1 MTSISRLEALAGAFA
16 KMNGALDPFSKAYQY
31 RNPLMLKAF
40 SPKHEKS
47 EDGYRIFRSFS
58 SGWDNGLL
66 DLKIKCSGGSYS
78 RLKPDD
84 TLINLVQCYGNTPAA
99 ARGIKNFLRHAL
111 SDENIMELQ
120 PLSWFLEDEKPAVKA
135 VGE

>member
-1 MTSISRLEALAGAFA
+1 MTPLSRIEALAGAFA
-16 KMNGALDPFSKAYQY
+16 RMNCFHDALSEAYRL

-40 SPKHEKS
+40 SPKHEKN
-47 EDGYRIFRSFS
+47 ENGYRQFNSLS
-58 SGWDNGLL
+58 SGWDNGIL

-84 TLINLVQCYGNTPAA
+84 TLENLVQCYGHSRLAA
-99 ARGIKNFLRHAL
+99 VYVKKFLRHAL
-111 SDENIMELQ
+111 GDENIMHTQ
-120 PLSWFLEDEKPAVKA
+120 KLSWFLEDKPAVQA